1 MADHDVPSAVRE
13 VLDISPSYYA
23 IADFNG
29 RLTFTNH
36 ALNKCC
42 KTQYGDNHDL
52 KHVDDLELVS
62 FYLHKRL
69 FWSDIVDACSQDS
82 ITLQVSI
89 GENSGVYKFSAG
101 IIEGKLSKCILLC
114 FAEITPRNELEV
126 QLLEKNGFMDQFLNE
141 LPQMICSFDE
151 KGLIRFWNKLK
162 SFSLI
167 NFESPSIFDILLN
180 DKSSDCRFSRQSR
193 FSIFS
198 IILLSS
204 FRVVSSL
211 KSYMFSIFRIS
222 NN

>member
-1 MADHDVPSAVRE
+1 MPDHNVPSAVRE

-36 ALNKCC
+36 ALNKCY

-101 IIEGKLSKCILLC
+101 IIEGKLSKCILSS
-114 FAEITPRNELEV
+114 FTDQVNEKLKQHVDLGKEFWSDEYMFRKKDGSYAYV
-126 QLLEKNGFMDQFLNE
+126 FDKGYIIKNENGK
-141 LPQMICSFDE
+141 P
-151 KGLIRFWNKLK
+151 IRF
-162 SFSLI
+162 I
-167 NFESPSIFDILLN
+167 GGMVDITHVKEN
-180 DKSSDCRFSRQSR
+180 SD
-193 FSIFS
+193 
-198 IILLSS
+198 LE
-204 FRVVSSL
+204 
-211 KSYMFSIFRIS
+211 
-222 NN
+222 